1 MGGSFMKHFDKS
13 ENSRKIV
20 MYNRNIVI
28 KGITYKL
35 VVKERK
41 KEDLYT

>member
-1 MGGSFMKHFDKS
+1 MRHFDKS
-13 ENSRKIV
+13 KNIWMIV

-35 VVKERK
+35 VVKEKK
-41 KEDLYT
+41 KEDLYTKH

>member
-1 MGGSFMKHFDKS
+1 MKHFDKS
-13 ENSRKIV
+13 ENIWKIV
-20 MYNRNIVI
+20 MYNNRKIVI